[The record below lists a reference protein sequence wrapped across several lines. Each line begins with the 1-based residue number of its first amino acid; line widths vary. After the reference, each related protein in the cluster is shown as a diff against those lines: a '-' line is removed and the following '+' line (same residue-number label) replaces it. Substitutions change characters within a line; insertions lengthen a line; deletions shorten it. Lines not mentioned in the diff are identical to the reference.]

1 VRQRTEGAR
10 GKGDDDFTPF
20 INYRK
25 RTMKN
30 TAKFLRTG
38 LLVSVLGASFA
49 MNVVHAAPADDTE
62 VKKSE
67 KVVSDSWI
75 TTKVKSELLAN
86 SVTKA
91 VKVSVK
97 TKQGTVW
104 LTGKLPSQDAIDV
117 AKMTAEKVQGV
128 KSVDTSGL
136 TVAAN

>member
-1 VRQRTEGAR
+1 
-10 GKGDDDFTPF
+10 
-20 INYRK
+20 
-25 RTMKN
+25 MKTTN
-30 TAKFLRTG
+30 KFLRTG
-38 LLVSVLGASFA
+38 LLLSALGAGFA
-49 MNVVHAAPADDTE
+49 MNVVHAAAPDDTE
-62 VKKSE
+62 VKKTE

-104 LTGKLPSQDAIDV
+104 LSGKLPSQDAIDV

-136 TVAAN
+136 VVAAN

>member
-1 VRQRTEGAR
+1 
-10 GKGDDDFTPF
+10 
-20 INYRK
+20 
-25 RTMKN
+25 MKTTN
-30 TAKFLRTG
+30 KFLRTG
-38 LLVSVLGASFA
+38 LLLSALGAGFA
-49 MNVVHAAPADDTE
+49 MNVVHADDTTTN
-62 VKKSE
+62 KTE
-67 KVVSDSWI
+67 KAVSDSWI

-104 LTGKLPSQDAIDV
+104 LSGKLPSQDAIDV

-136 TVAAN
+136 VVAAN